1 MSAVDWNED
10 RRAAEAIR
18 DMAREGNDEHFPGPN
33 LGPNERA
40 LPAALIRLGVRTD
53 RRTVARDHL
62 ENGQ

>member
-18 DMAREGNDEHFPGPN
+18 DMAREWNDERFPGPN
-33 LGPNERA
+33 EQA
-40 LPAALIRLGVRTD
+40 LPAALIRLDVRTD